1 MIVNNVSIKEISFL
15 IFFENV
21 LNSIPAFLRELLPA
35 SLYVK
40 KGCLG
45 EKKSAQGI
53 ISLIFSRHIIINS
66 RSHGYLGYVTL
77 EFCVIIITD
86 DFVLLVILINL

>member
-1 MIVNNVSIKEISFL
+1 MIVNNVSIKELSSF

-53 ISLIFSRHIIINS
+53 IGLIVSPHIIIN
-66 RSHGYLGYVTL
+66 GYLGYVTL